1 MLKRHLMVG
10 AVCFL
15 GFAAAE
21 APHISAAETFVLLS
35 VLFFVPAVFRFA
47 FRPSKTLENVLL
59 RCYPIAALCA
69 VLALITDFS
78 FFAFVW
84 LIYTLGLALYA
95 VWRLMK
101 TNIHRAEEMS
111 VMMGFV
117 YLAGG
122 GFWFFAYILKI
133 PIMDFGPLI
142 VLLTAVH
149 FHYSAFLIPIFNGL
163 LGRILRENR
172 VLYRLSTVII
182 LISPILIA
190 LGITFSKILDVIAVA
205 LYLTG
210 LYVNAYLVFKASFAV
225 KTGRFLI
232 RSSSAVLMITIAFS
246 LIYSLGV
253 YREEATLT
261 ISQMI
266 WIHGAVNAF
275 GVILPALAGWR
286 LENPRPFDEGSERT
300 FSRIYGKGTIGKN
313 FLTDIHAAN
322 EIHYTGLQD
331 QMRELHSEDF
341 STEKLAP
348 AVISFYEETIDYD
361 IKAKVTWS
369 GWFRPFARMYE
380 PFSRRAGQIH
390 LSMNP
395 DWYTMHTSMK
405 GVDSD
410 RDGRKN
416 VRAWIRTN
424 DKQETVF
431 TALYSAY
438 RSKGEGYMN
447 ISLPLPYGQMTG
459 ILKPYTHKQ
468 NLVLTSRR
476 RKSGAGDEGIYLQTK
491 WGACHLPLAET
502 FLIAARSETSLKA
515 VHHMWLF
522 GLKFLTVRY
531 RITHTSTGKQSK

>member
-21 APHISAAETFVLLS
+21 APHLSAAETFVLLS
-35 VLFFVPAVFRFA
+35 VLFFVPAVFGFA

-59 RCYPIAALCA
+59 RSYPIAALCA

-101 TNIHRAEEMS
+101 TNIHRTEEMS
-111 VMMGFV
+111 VMMGFI

-172 VLYRLSTVII
+172 VLYMLSTVIL

-190 LGITFSKILDVIAVA
+190 LGITFSKTLDVIAVA

-210 LYVNAYLVFKASFAV
+210 LYVNAYLVFKAPFAV
-225 KTGRFLI
+225 KTARFLI

-246 LIYSLGV
+246 LIYSFGV
-253 YREEATLT
+253 YREAATLT

-286 LENPRPFDEGSERT
+286 LENPRPFDENSERT
-300 FSRIYGKGTIGKN
+300 FSRIYGKGTIGKD

-322 EIHYTGLQD
+322 EIHYTGIQD

-341 STEKLAP
+341 STENLAP

-395 DWYTMHTSMK
+395 DWYTMHSSMK

-515 VHHMWLF
+515 IHHMWLF
-522 GLKFLTVRY
+522 GLKFLTVQY
-531 RITHTSTGKQSK
+531 RITHTSAGKQSK

>member
-1 MLKRHLMVG
+1 MLKRYLMVS
-10 AVCFL
+10 VICFL

-21 APHISAAETFVLLS
+21 APHISAAETFVLFS
-35 VLFFVPAVFRFA
+35 VLFFVPAVFDFA

-59 RCYPIAALCA
+59 RSYPVAAICAAL
-69 VLALITDFS
+69 ALVTGFS

-95 VWRLMK
+95 VRRLTK
-101 TNIHRAEEMS
+101 TNIHRTEEIS
-111 VMMGFV
+111 VMAGFI

-122 GFWFFAYILKI
+122 GFWFFAYVLEI
-133 PIMDFGPLI
+133 PVMNFGPLI

-163 LGRILRENR
+163 LGRIIREKR
-172 VLYRLSTVII
+172 ELYQWSTVII

-190 LGITFSKILDVIAVA
+190 LGITFSKTLDVIAVA
-205 LYLTG
+205 LYLAG
-210 LYVNAYLVFKASFAV
+210 LYVNAYLVFTGPFV
-225 KTGRFLI
+225 TKTGRVLI

-246 LIYSLGV
+246 LIYSYGV

-300 FSRIYGKGTIGKN
+300 FSRIYGKRTIGKE

-322 EIHYTGLQD
+322 DIHYTGLLD
-331 QMRELHSEDF
+331 QLRELHSEDF

-361 IKAKVTWS
+361 IMAKVTWS
-369 GWFRPFARMYE
+369 RWFRPFARMYE

-395 DWYTMHTSMK
+395 DWYIMHSDII

-410 RDGRKN
+410 KDGRKN

-424 DKQETVF
+424 EKQETVF

-459 ILKPYTHKQ
+459 ILKPYARKQ
-468 NLVLTSRR
+468 NLILTSRR

-502 FLIAARSETSLKA
+502 FLISAQSETSLKA

-522 GLKFLTVRY
+522 GLKFLTVHY
-531 RITHTSTGKQSK
+531 RITHASAGNRSK

>member
-1 MLKRHLMVG
+1 MLKRHLIVS

-21 APHISAAETFVLLS
+21 APHLSAAETFVLLS
-35 VLFFVPAVFRFA
+35 VLHFVPAVFPFA
-47 FRPSKTLENVLL
+47 FRSSKTLENVLL
-59 RCYPIAALCA
+59 RSYPIAALSA
-69 VLALITDFS
+69 ALALITDFS
-78 FFAFVW
+78 FFAVVW
-84 LIYTLGLALYA
+84 FIYTLGLALYA
-95 VWRLMK
+95 VLRLVK
-101 TNIHRAEEMS
+101 TNIHRTEEMS
-111 VMMGFV
+111 VMAGFV

-122 GFWFFAYILKI
+122 GVWFFAYVLQI
-133 PIMDFGPLI
+133 PVMDFSPLI

-163 LGRILRENR
+163 LGRIIRENR
-172 VLYRLSTVII
+172 VLYRWSTVII

-190 LGITFSKILDVIAVA
+190 MGITFSKTLDVIAVA
-205 LYLTG
+205 LYLAG
-210 LYVNAYLVFKASFAV
+210 LYVNAYLVFKAPFV
-225 KTGRFLI
+225 TKTGSILI
-232 RSSSAVLMITIAFS
+232 RGSSAVLMITIAFS
-246 LIYSLGV
+246 LIYSFGV
-253 YREEATLT
+253 FRGEATFT

-286 LENPRPFDEGSERT
+286 IENPRPFDEGSERT
-300 FSRIYGKGTIGKN
+300 FSRIYGKRTIGKN
-313 FLTDIHAAN
+313 FLNDIHAAN
-322 EIHYTGLQD
+322 DIHYTGLLD

-341 STEKLAP
+341 SAEKLSP
-348 AVISFYEETIDYD
+348 AVISFYEKTIDYD

-369 GWFRPFARMYE
+369 RWFRPFARMYE

-395 DWYTMHTSMK
+395 DWYIMHSDMK

-410 RDGRKN
+410 RDGRKH

-424 DKQETVF
+424 ERQETVF
-431 TALYSAY
+431 TALYSVY
-438 RSKGEGYMN
+438 RSNGEGYIN
-447 ISLPLPYGQMTG
+447 ISLPLPYSQMTG
-459 ILKPYTHKQ
+459 ILKPYAHKQ

-491 WGACHLPLAET
+491 WWACHLPLAET
-502 FLIAARSETSLKA
+502 FLIAAQNETTLKA

-522 GLKFLTVRY
+522 GLKFLTVHY
-531 RITHTSTGKQSK
+531 RITHAP

>member
-1 MLKRHLMVG
+1 MLKRHLIVS

-21 APHISAAETFVLLS
+21 APHLSAAETFVLLS

-47 FRPSKTLENVLL
+47 FRSSKTLENVLL
-59 RCYPIAALCA
+59 RSYPIAALSA
-69 VLALITDFS
+69 ALALITDFS
-78 FFAFVW
+78 LFAFVW

-95 VWRLMK
+95 VLRLMK
-101 TNIHRAEEMS
+101 TNIHRTEEMS
-111 VMMGFV
+111 VMAGFV

-122 GFWFFAYILKI
+122 GFWFFAYVLQI
-133 PIMDFGPLI
+133 PVMDFSPLI

-149 FHYSAFLIPIFNGL
+149 FHYSAFLIPVFNGL
-163 LGRILRENR
+163 LGRIIRENR
-172 VLYRLSTVII
+172 VLYRWSTVII

-190 LGITFSKILDVIAVA
+190 MGITFSKTLDVIAVA
-205 LYLTG
+205 LYLAG
-210 LYVNAYLVFKASFAV
+210 LYVNAYLVFKAPFVTKKGSI
-225 KTGRFLI
+225 LI
-232 RSSSAVLMITIAFS
+232 RGFSAVLMITIVFS
-246 LIYSLGV
+246 LIYSFGV
-253 YREEATLT
+253 FRGEATFT

-286 LENPRPFDEGSERT
+286 IENPRPFDEGSERT
-300 FSRIYGKGTIGKN
+300 FSRIYGKRTIGKN
-313 FLTDIHAAN
+313 FLNDIHAAN
-322 EIHYTGLQD
+322 DIHYTGLLD

-341 STEKLAP
+341 SAEKLSP
-348 AVISFYEETIDYD
+348 AVISFYEKTIDYD

-369 GWFRPFARMYE
+369 RWFRPFARMYE

-395 DWYTMHTSMK
+395 DWYIMHSDMK

-410 RDGRKN
+410 RDGRKH

-424 DKQETVF
+424 DRQETVF
-431 TALYSAY
+431 TALYSVY
-438 RSKGEGYMN
+438 RSNGEGYMN
-447 ISLPLPYGQMTG
+447 ISLPLPYSQMTG
-459 ILKPYTHKQ
+459 ILKPYAHKQ

-502 FLIAARSETSLKA
+502 FLIAAQNETTLKA

-522 GLKFLTVRY
+522 GLKFLTVHY
-531 RITHTSTGKQSK
+531 QITHAPGSK